1 MNVEFLWP
9 DDLGYD
15 ESRALWNAMHDR
27 RPVCVARCHSAAGV
41 AAAMRFATAHGYR
54 VTVRGGGHNVAG
66 AAVADGA
73 MMIDL
78 SAMRGVFVEAQERVA
93 HADGGCLL
101 RDLDAATA
109 RYGLAC
115 PAGVVSHTGLGGLAL
130 GGGYGWLA
138 RTWGMTCDHILAA
151 QVVLAD
157 GSIVE
162 SGGTEHPE
170 LMWAL
175 RGGGVNVGVVTRLT
189 LRLRPVGPVYHHVA
203 GYPAG
208 HARRALAAYRSFA
221 EQQPDTLHT
230 VGSLARTPDG
240 AALRLTSVYFGD
252 PRDGPRQ
259 VAPLMALAPGA
270 AATSRILSY
279 PELQALGD
287 HGEPAGMRYYTK
299 SGYFTDLPDPAAAA
313 LLDGA
318 ARMPSTSASID
329 FEYLRGAIA
338 EGPAGEDPSVRD
350 GAFPNRD
357 APYIVT
363 ASAQWSDP
371 AHDGENAGWAR
382 ETVATLRAFRTPGV
396 YLNYAQDSEW
406 TPAHI
411 YGRERMRRLNAVKQ
425 RYDPGDVL
433 LGAHAVVAAGP
444 ATNALERI

>member
-15 ESRALWNAMHDR
+15 DSRALWNAMHDR
-27 RPVCVARCHSAAGV
+27 RPVCVARCHSTAGV

-78 SAMRGVFVEAQERVA
+78 SGMRGVLVEAQAQIA
-93 HADGGCLL
+93 HAGGGCLL
-101 RDLDAATA
+101 RDLDVATA

-151 QVVLAD
+151 EVVLAD

-162 SGGTEHPE
+162 SGGVEHPE

-175 RGGGVNVGVVTRLT
+175 RGGGVTVGVVTRFT
-189 LRLRPVGPVYHHVA
+189 LRLRPVGPVFHHVA
-203 GYPAG
+203 NYPAG
-208 HARRALAAYRSFA
+208 QARRALAAYRAFA

-230 VGSLARTPDG
+230 VGSLVRTTDG

-252 PRDGPRQ
+252 PCDGSRQ
-259 VAPLMALAPGA
+259 VARLMAFAPA
-270 AATSRILSY
+270 AAVTRILSY

-299 SGYFTDLPDPAAAA
+299 SGYFTDLPDSAAAA

-318 ARMPSTSASID
+318 ARMPSTSSSID

-357 APYIVT
+357 VPFMVT

-371 AHDGENAGWAR
+371 AQDEENAAWAR
-382 ETVATLRAFRTPGV
+382 ETVSALRPFRAPGV

-406 TPAHI
+406 SPAHI
-411 YGRERMRRLNAVKQ
+411 YGLERVRRLDAVKR

-433 LGAHAVVAAGP
+433 LGSHVMAAAKP
-444 ATNALERI
+444 PINALERT